1 MAGRSLW
8 SVLMVAWLSATNLP
22 TSTETSPSS
31 EVALSDRWEAATP
44 FDWRAVSRMTPQ
56 SRPPE
61 RQRKRNASTE
71 RFGTAVTSR
80 C

>member
-22 TSTETSPSS
+22 TSTETSPS
-31 EVALSDRWEAATP
+31 EVALSEPMGGGDAVRLAGGIEDDAAVAP
-44 FDWRAVSRMTPQ
+44 AG
-56 SRPPE
+56 
-61 RQRKRNASTE
+61 ASAETE
-71 RFGTAVTSR
+71 